1 MLRARAL
8 RARVGEAEG
17 KGAAPPGGDWRSGP
31 TAVSLIE
38 REAEECGLEPTAY
51 LPADFREVRANF
63 VAPDGPGCP
72 PPLSSTTRSFNEAV
86 RRVAAPPLSSVPRR
100 RSSRRLPLYEDIYGP
115 LAA

>member
-72 PPLSSTTRSFNEAV
+72 PPSP
-86 RRVAAPPLSSVPRR
+86 RRHGHLMKRCAESPPRPSPRCPAAAP
-100 RSSRRLPLYEDIYGP
+100 
-115 LAA
+115 LAGCHFMKTFMGR